1 VLVSDDTTPFDPTGE
16 TERHIGRGMFEEEMG
31 PGSSMAHLYRGEV
44 HRMKFWRERLDR
56 TTNWAITI
64 MAAILTW
71 AFTGNNP
78 HYIVLIGL
86 AMLTVFLVIEA
97 RRYRGYDLWR
107 SRVRLMQENVFA
119 NALDSSKDIRDSHW
133 RRELSEDYRQP
144 KIKISFEEAL
154 AHRLRRVYLPLMAV
168 LLAAWLVRITAFM
181 QAAEWPA
188 SAAIGAIPGI
198 IVSGVVV
205 TFFAVVTVIACRP
218 RTWKANG
225 ELRLTDVDVWSDAEQ

>member
-1 VLVSDDTTPFDPTGE
+1 MSDDTASFDPTGE
-16 TERHIGRGMFEEEMG
+16 TERHIGRGMFEEGMG

-44 HRMKFWRERLDR
+44 HRMKFWRERLDN

-86 AMLTVFLVIEA
+86 VMLTVFLVIEA

-119 NALDSSKDIRDSHW
+119 NALDASKDVSDPHW

-144 KIKISFEEAL
+144 KIKIGFEEAL
-154 AHRLRRVYLPLMAV
+154 AHRLRRVYLPLMVV
-168 LLAAWLVRITAFM
+168 LLIAWLVRITAFM
-181 QAAEWPA
+181 QASGWPA
-188 SAAIGAIPGI
+188 SAAIGPIPGI

-205 TFFAVVTVIACRP
+205 TFFTVAAVVACRP

-225 ELRLTDVDVWSDAEQ
+225 ELRLTDVDVWGDAEQ

>member
-1 VLVSDDTTPFDPTGE
+1 MSDDTASFDPTGE

-119 NALDSSKDIRDSHW
+119 NALDASQDISDPHW

-168 LLAAWLVRITAFM
+168 LLAAWVVRITAFM
-181 QAAEWPA
+181 QATEWPA
-188 SAAIGAIPGI
+188 SAAIGSIPGI
-198 IVSGVVV
+198 VVSGVIVA
-205 TFFAVVTVIACRP
+205 FFAAATAIACRP

-225 ELRLTDVDVWSDAEQ
+225 ELRLTDVDVWGDTEQ